1 LSDDLILTNARQYDA
16 VGGAEAA
23 LHDSE
28 AALAKQVPHEM
39 VLLDL
44 YRALTHLN
52 ELTGDVVTDDILG
65 RIFSTFC
72 VGK

>member
-1 LSDDLILTNARQYDA
+1 VRAIRALKAGGDA
-16 VGGAEAA
+16 LRKG
-23 LHDSE
+23 
-28 AALAKQVPHEM
+28 VPHEM
-39 VLLDL
+39 ALLDL
-44 YRALTHLN
+44 YESLTALN